1 MKENNKKYSYF
12 DLHCDTLTKL
22 IEKKELLRSNKTA
35 QVSLDKASEYLRY
48 SQVFAVFCPPGMDSS
63 ESWKLLTAILKEYSA
78 ELVSDEHFSAYLS
91 VENALM
97 LDGIWQK
104 FISWQSLECV
114 LLHPCGKE
122 STVLAELMTLK
133 RGSLLSVLKLY
144 Q

>member
-97 LDGIWQK
+97 LDGD
-104 FISWQSLECV
+104 
-114 LLHPCGKE
+114 
-122 STVLAELMTLK
+122 LAK
-133 RGSLLSVLKLY
+133 I
-144 Q
+144 